1 MKLRPRLPAKVLKV
15 AVFIAMLATND
26 DETNMAGL
34 TLPFPA
40 NYDAEWGRTPVLRG
54 SSRTRS
60 YRLTR
65 GAGERSSPRS
75 LAFLWGR
82 LAACGGFVGRLPRSS
97 GWIFA
102 GLGGIGFSLWRRA

>member
-60 YRLTR
+60 ALNEINPDWTHTGRSGRRQQDWSPAPR
-65 GAGERSSPRS
+65 GI
-75 LAFLWGR
+75 
-82 LAACGGFVGRLPRSS
+82 AACQRLED
-97 GWIFA
+97 
-102 GLGGIGFSLWRRA
+102 